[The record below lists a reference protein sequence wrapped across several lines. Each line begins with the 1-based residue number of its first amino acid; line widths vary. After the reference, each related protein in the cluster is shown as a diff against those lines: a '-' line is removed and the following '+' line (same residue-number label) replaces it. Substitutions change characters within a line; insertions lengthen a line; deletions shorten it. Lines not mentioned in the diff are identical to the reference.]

1 MLVNLRTYFKKEINL
16 FKKMIKKI
24 VFILAVI
31 PIILGVSVT
40 KLNVQNYDN
49 MVNKSKDIWL
59 IEFYSERCGTCQEF
73 EPIWKTVIP
82 KIKNIKIGRVNIDD
96 EQGLKLAEQM
106 EMLEEGIPRVILS
119 YGNKQIITIMKG
131 TDDLFDENK
140 LLSTINLNIRKITK
154 SQNSDL

>member
-1 MLVNLRTYFKKEINL
+1 
-16 FKKMIKKI
+16 MIKKI

-31 PIILGVSVT
+31 PIILGISVT

-119 YGNKQIITIMKG
+119 IIWK
-131 TDDLFDENK
+131 
-140 LLSTINLNIRKITK
+140 
-154 SQNSDL
+154 